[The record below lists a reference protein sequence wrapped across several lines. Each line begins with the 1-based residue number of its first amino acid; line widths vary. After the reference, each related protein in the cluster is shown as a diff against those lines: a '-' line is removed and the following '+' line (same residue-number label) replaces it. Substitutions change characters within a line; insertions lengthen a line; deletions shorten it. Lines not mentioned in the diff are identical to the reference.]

1 MKIRQKISILDRDG
15 VLNKSNINSG
25 YIGNYKDFKWIKGA
39 KKAIK
44 FLNMNKY
51 KVIIVT
57 NQSGIARKYFSYSDV
72 LKLHRKMKYDLKKIG
87 AKIDRIF
94 FCPHHKD
101 GVVKKYKFRCSCRK
115 PKNKF
120 FRQIKKIWNIDYEK
134 SFMIGDQLTDME
146 FAKNSNINGF
156 LFKKNDLYKFIFKI
170 VNERNN

>member
-1 MKIRQKISILDRDG
+1 MTRSKKIAILDRDG
-15 VLNKSNINSG
+15 VLNKSNINNG
-25 YIGNYKDFKWIKGA
+25 YIGLFKDFKWIKGA

-44 FLNMNKY
+44 YLNQNNY
-51 KVIIVT
+51 KVIVVT
-57 NQSGIARKYFSYSDV
+57 NQSGIARKYFSYKDV
-72 LKLHRKMKYDLKKIG
+72 VKLHKLMKDDLKRTN

-101 GVVKKYKFRCSCRK
+101 GVVKKYKLICSCRK

-120 FRQIKKIWNIDYEK
+120 FKKIKKIWNIDYKK

-156 LFKKNDLYKFIFKI
+156 LFKKNDLYKFIFRI